1 VRTRF
6 DEFSKDLV
14 GAVMKLGGPV
24 VEEHHIVG
32 PGLDIDVWFRPDA
45 ERLSA
50 LAHAGLLGRIATLG
64 PCMVEPYRN
73 TPGIPEMRTCLC
85 KQDIL
90 YHECVVEA
98 RREKTRQPE
107 FPRLWIISSG
117 RPDTLLEQFH
127 FAPMPGWPAGCYTSI
142 VPIDARH
149 IIVAREL
156 PRTRETLLLRLLG
169 RGPTFKHAVSDL
181 LALPPDAWER
191 QTAEPLLLAFRLE
204 PTQDPGDSE
213 MQEFMIE
220 TQRILAEWEQRLRR
234 EGREDGLRAGKE
246 DAFRAGERAMVA
258 RMLTRRFG
266 TLSPETIARL
276 EAADTALLETWAL
289 RVSEASTLEDVFAE

>member
-1 VRTRF
+1 
-6 DEFSKDLV
+6 
-14 GAVMKLGGPV
+14 
-24 VEEHHIVG
+24 
-32 PGLDIDVWFRPDA
+32 VWFRPDR

-50 LAHAGLLGRIATLG
+50 LASAGLLGRMARAG

-73 TPGIPEMRTCLC
+73 TPGIAEMRTCLC

-98 RREKTRQPE
+98 RRAKAEQPG

-117 RPDTLLEQFH
+117 RPDSILEQFH
-127 FAPMPGWPAGCYTSI
+127 FAPMPGWPAGCYASS

-169 RGPTFKHAVSDL
+169 RGPTFRQAVSDL
-181 LALPPDAWER
+181 LALPPGAWER
-191 QTAEPLLLAFRLE
+191 QTAEPLLLAFRLD
-204 PTQDPGDSE
+204 PKQDPGDSE

-220 TQRILAEWEQRLRR
+220 TQRILAEWEQRVRR
-234 EGREDGLRAGKE
+234 EGREDGLRASKE
-246 DAFRAGERAMVA
+246 DAFRAGREDGLRAGREDGLREGKEVGERAFVT
-258 RMLTRRFG
+258 RLLTRRFG
-266 TLSPETIARL
+266 ALSPETMARL
-276 EAADTALLETWAL
+276 EAADTVLLETWISRILDA
-289 RVSEASTLEDVFAE
+289 TTIEDVFAE